1 MDDVDGIFY
10 KTNSTQKIKI
20 DRRDDLAIF
29 IDDSGVRQK
38 AKIEHAI
45 KYLAKL
51 DENNPEDQVV
61 LAYLKEHKTQ
71 VMLTDAALGHAI
83 TEERSKLN
91 CNRPGEGYRFARCGL
106 NSTGEEISVLALT
119 TELDP
124 LKASTENEAFDIVDA
139 VAQTQEGIE
148 LLKGLYQVERLGEKL
163 GKEITPLQQEVL
175 AYIAAF

>member
-1 MDDVDGIFY
+1 M
-10 KTNSTQKIKI
+10 STVFFTKQTALKRLKI

-51 DENNPEDQVV
+51 NEKNPEDQVI
-61 LAYLKEHKTQ
+61 LAYLKNHRTQ
-71 VMLTDAALGHAI
+71 VMLVDAALGHAI

-106 NSTGEEISVLALT
+106 NSTGEEFSVLALT